1 MSTIRKQSIISSV
14 IVYFGFALGFFNTW
28 LFTREGSG
36 LTKEQF
42 GLTGIFIAFA
52 NIMFSVASLGMYA
65 YIGKFF
71 PYYNSHLPPRKNDQ
85 MAWALLIPCAGFGI
99 VLITGL
105 LLKNIIIDQVFDNS
119 PQLLQYY
126 YWTFLFGFGYTI
138 FMLMESYAWQ
148 QRKAVLTNT
157 LREVIFRLFS
167 TVLIVLI
174 TFRFIKDFDV
184 FISIYSFTYLALAL
198 YLVIYFYRKGKLHFH
213 FRVSKVTRR
222 MMRKI
227 LTLAAYFWGASLIF
241 NVASV
246 IDTIIIA
253 AVMPNGMGFAGIF
266 TLAQNISS
274 LMQAPQRAIISA
286 SVGPLSQA
294 WKDKDMKKINKIYH
308 HSSINQLLFATALFC
323 LIWLSFD
330 DMITAFNLQED
341 YRMAKWVFFFLGL
354 TKIIDMGTGVN
365 AQIIATSSFW
375 KFDFKSGMILLLI
388 SLPLNWQLTRY
399 YGVMGPAISNLVAF
413 TVYNG
418 IRYVFL
424 YRKFRMQP
432 FNEKTL
438 YALLLSGLAFTITLL
453 LFRDQHGFVWIV
465 VRSIAFCLL
474 FAAGVI
480 GLRLSPDLMPVI
492 GTIKKRL
499 GIRN

>member
-1 MSTIRKQSIISSV
+1 MSTIRRQSIISSI

-52 NIMFSVASLGMYA
+52 NIMFSVASLGMPA
-65 YIGKFF
+65 FIGKFF
-71 PYYNSHLPPRKNDQ
+71 PYYNAHLPGRKNDQ
-85 MAWALLIPCAGFGI
+85 MTWALIIPCAGFGI
-99 VLITGL
+99 VLIAGL
-105 LLKNIIIDQVFDNS
+105 LLKNIIVDRIFDNS

-126 YWTFLFGFGYTI
+126 YWTFLFGFGYTL
-138 FMLMESYAWQ
+138 FMLMEVFSWQ
-148 QRKAVLTNT
+148 QRKAVLSNT

-174 TFRFIKDFDV
+174 TFRFIKSFDV
-184 FISIYSFTYLALAL
+184 FISLYSFTYLALAT
-198 YLVIYFYRKGKLHFH
+198 YLIIYFHNKGKLHFN
-213 FRVSKVTRR
+213 FSMSKVTRR
-222 MMRKI
+222 FFKKI
-227 LTLAAYFWGASLIF
+227 LTLAAYFWGASIIF

-294 WKDKDMKKINKIYH
+294 WKDKDLKKINRIYH
-308 HSSINQLLFATALFC
+308 HSSINQLIFASAIFC

-330 DMITAFNLQED
+330 DMITVFNLQED

-354 TKIIDMGTGVN
+354 TRIIDMGTGVN
-365 AQIIATSSFW
+365 AQIIATSTFW
-375 KFDFKSGMILLLI
+375 KFDFKSGMILLALA
-388 SLPLNWQLTRY
+388 LPLNWQLTRY
-399 YGVMGPAISNLVAF
+399 LGVMGPAISNLIAF
-413 TVYNG
+413 TIYNG
-418 IRYVFL
+418 IRYIFL
-424 YRKFRMQP
+424 WRKFRMQP
-432 FNEKTL
+432 FTEKTL
-438 YALLLSGLAFTITLL
+438 YAVLLAGISFGITHLLFKDVHGFLWIVIRSMVFTI
-453 LFRDQHGFVWIV
+453 V
-465 VRSIAFCLL
+465 
-474 FAAGVI
+474 FAGGVI
-480 GLRLSPDLMPVI
+480 GLKLSPDLAPVVS
-492 GTIKKRL
+492 TIKKRL
-499 GIRN
+499 GFRD